1 MKKSTVILSATF
13 LVIVVLVMY
22 LLTPSPT
29 PLWLV
34 AAQAALFLI
43 YGARLS
49 GFLLVREF
57 RSASFKK
64 TNVAKDSL
72 AKNNEKKMP
81 FFVLFTIWIFVAALY
96 VAQVSPM
103 LFRFKNESTDILL
116 PAVGMGISVLGL
128 IIESVADRQKSAQK
142 KIRPDMVATK
152 GLYRIVRCPN
162 YFGEILTWT
171 GVFVGGLTALSGA
184 WEWVVACVCYV
195 TIVFIMINGAQR
207 LEKRQDGRYGKMQE
221 YKDYISRTPI
231 IFPFVPIYSLVKKK

>member
-1 MKKSTVILSATF
+1 MMYWPLLGILFIVCAVLCAIGFYKFVYF
-13 LVIVVLVMY
+13 LSVGYGLAIAGGGIAILVMY

-81 FFVLFTIWIFVAALY
+81 FFVLFTIWIAVAALY

-103 LFRFKNESTDILL
+103 LFRYKNQSTDIIF
-116 PAVGMGISVLGL
+116 PAVGMGISMFGL

-142 KIRPDMVATK
+142 KTRPDMVATQ

-162 YFGEILTWT
+162 YFGEINKHLQRMGT
-171 GVFVGGLTALSGA
+171 VDHRDYRLDLHCLHHVQRRGA
-184 WEWVVACVCYV
+184 Y
-195 TIVFIMINGAQR
+195 G
-207 LEKRQDGRYGKMQE
+207 EKTDEAIR
-221 YKDYISRTPI
+221 
-231 IFPFVPIYSLVKKK
+231 